1 MSLDYTVG
9 QKLGDYEILGV
20 LGAGGMGKVY
30 KVRNTISDRVE
41 AMKILLPNLA
51 DQKDLADRFLREI
64 KLLASLNHPN
74 IASLRTA
81 LTLDNQLVMIMEYV
95 DGVTLASRLQ
105 QGPVPVADA
114 VYYIDQVLA
123 ALVYAHQMN
132 VVHRDIKPGNMMLT
146 SQGVV
151 KLMDFGIARPG
162 NEAGMTITGTTLG
175 SLNYMSP
182 EQVKGESV
190 DARSDLYSVGLSL
203 YEILTGRLPF
213 RGDSGYSLMV
223 AQLQQLP
230 EPPIVLRPEL
240 PQALNDIILMVLAKE
255 PAKRFQSATALRNAL
270 KTALPQGVAPM
281 GAGRSGVP
289 SATTIFMDPTAAATA
304 PSAPP
309 PTAAAHQPTRPATVA
324 AAASVSAPAAAMQP
338 PPPAAQKSHRGVYM
352 ALGGILVVAMLAG
365 AAIYVPRH
373 ARAHAGEGPSTPA
386 QPAETPTQP
395 EPAAQPAAPPAAAAP
410 TAAEQAAA
418 AKAAQQA
425 AAAKAAADAAAAQ
438 AAAQAAAEAAAKAE
452 ALKEAQTQADQISSR
467 AAAIGSSL
475 STLQRQQ
482 AAQGYGLRGDI
493 VEAQARMQTNLAHA
507 EAALQQQDG
516 AKAKEYLDKAE
527 ADAET
532 LEHFLGR

>member
-1 MSLDYTVG
+1 MSLDYTAG

-74 IASLRTA
+74 IAALRTA

-270 KTALPQGVAPM
+270 KTALPQGMAPV

-338 PPPAAQKSHRGVYM
+338 PPPAAQKSHRGLWM
-352 ALGGILVVAMLAG
+352 AVGGILVVAILAG
-365 AAIYVPRH
+365 AAVYVPHH
-373 ARAHAGEGPSTPA
+373 AKAQAGANSSTSTSSAPSTTPA
-386 QPAETPTQP
+386 PTAPPA
-395 EPAAQPAAPPAAAAP
+395 PAPAPAAPS
-410 TAAEQAAA
+410 AAEQAAT
-418 AKAAQQA
+418 AKAVQQA
-425 AAAKAAADAAAAQ
+425 AADKAAADAAAAQ

-467 AAAIGSSL
+467 AAAIGASL
-475 STLQRQQ
+475 DTLQRQQ
-482 AAQGYGLRGDI
+482 AAQGYGLRGDM
-493 VEAQARMQTNLAHA
+493 VAARSRMETNLAHA

>member
-1 MSLDYTVG
+1 MGDYTVG

-30 KVRNTISDRVE
+30 KVRNTISDRIE

-51 DQKDLADRFLREI
+51 DQKELADRFLREI

-74 IASLRTA
+74 IAALRTA

-146 SQGVV
+146 PQGVV

-203 YEILTGRLPF
+203 YEIVTGRLPF

-223 AQLQQLP
+223 AQLQQAP
-230 EPPIVLRPEL
+230 EPPIVLRPDL
-240 PQALNDIILMVLAKE
+240 PKPLNDIILMVLAKE
-255 PAKRFQSATALRNAL
+255 PEKRFQSATAFRNAL
-270 KTALPQGVAPM
+270 KSALPQGVAGAA

-289 SATTIFMDPTAAATA
+289 SATTIFVDPTAPATA
-304 PSAPP
+304 IPP
-309 PTAAAHQPTRPATVA
+309 PAYQPTQPAAVATAASRVA
-324 AAASVSAPAAAMQP
+324 PP
-338 PPPAAQKSHRGVYM
+338 PPPAAPKSHRGVWM
-352 ALGGILVVAMLAG
+352 ALGGVLVVAILAG
-365 AAIYVPRH
+365 AAVYVPR
-373 ARAHAGEGPSTPA
+373 RAKTQAGTNSSSTSSSTAPATPA
-386 QPAETPTQP
+386 PP
-395 EPAAQPAAPPAAAAP
+395 PPAPVPDPQAVAK
-410 TAAEQAAA
+410 AAEQP
-418 AKAAQQA
+418 
-425 AAAKAAADAAAAQ
+425 AAAKAAADAAATKAAADADAAQ
-438 AAAQAAAEAAAKAE
+438 AAAVQAAAEAAAKAA
-452 ALKEAQTQADQISSR
+452 ALKDAQSQADQISSR
-467 AAAIGSSL
+467 AAAIGASL
-475 STLQRQQ
+475 DTLQRQQ
-482 AAQGYGLRGDI
+482 AAQGYGLRGDM
-493 VEAQARMQTNLAHA
+493 VAARQRMQTNLAHA
-507 EAALQQQDG
+507 EAALQQQDP
-516 AKAKEYLDKAE
+516 AAAKEYLDKAD

>member
-1 MSLDYTVG
+1 
-9 QKLGDYEILGV
+9 
-20 LGAGGMGKVY
+20 
-30 KVRNTISDRVE
+30 
-41 AMKILLPNLA
+41 
-51 DQKDLADRFLREI
+51 
-64 KLLASLNHPN
+64 
-74 IASLRTA
+74 
-81 LTLDNQLVMIMEYV
+81 
-95 DGVTLASRLQ
+95 
-105 QGPVPVADA
+105 
-114 VYYIDQVLA
+114 
-123 ALVYAHQMN
+123 
-132 VVHRDIKPGNMMLT
+132 
-146 SQGVV
+146 
-151 KLMDFGIARPG
+151 
-162 NEAGMTITGTTLG
+162 
-175 SLNYMSP
+175 MSP

-270 KTALPQGVAPM
+270 KTALPQGMAPV

-338 PPPAAQKSHRGVYM
+338 PPAAQKSHRGLWM
-352 ALGGILVVAMLAG
+352 AVGGILVVAILAG
-365 AAIYVPRH
+365 AAVYVPHH
-373 ARAHAGEGPSTPA
+373 AKAQAGANSSTSTSSAPSTTPA
-386 QPAETPTQP
+386 PTAPPA
-395 EPAAQPAAPPAAAAP
+395 PAPAPAAPS
-410 TAAEQAAA
+410 AAEQAAT

-467 AAAIGSSL
+467 AAAIGASL
-475 STLQRQQ
+475 DTLQRQQ
-482 AAQGYGLRGDI
+482 AAQGYGLRGDM
-493 VEAQARMQTNLAHA
+493 VAARSRMETNLAHA

>member
-1 MSLDYTVG
+1 MSQDYTTG

-74 IASLRTA
+74 IAALRTA

-146 SQGVV
+146 PQGAV

-270 KTALPQGVAPM
+270 KTALPQGVAPL

-289 SATTIFMDPTAAATA
+289 SATTIFMDPTAAATV

-324 AAASVSAPAAAMQP
+324 ATASVSAPATAMQP
-338 PPPAAQKSHRGVYM
+338 PPPVAQKSHRGLYVV
-352 ALGGILVVAMLAG
+352 LGGVLVVAMLAG
-365 AAIYVPRH
+365 AAVYVPH
-373 ARAHAGEGPSTPA
+373 MMKTQAGTKATNSSEPAETPA
-386 QPAETPTQP
+386 QP
-395 EPAAQPAAPPAAAAP
+395 EPVAQPAQAPVPAAP
-410 TAAEQAAA
+410 SAAEQAAA
-418 AKAAQQA
+418 AQAAKQA

-493 VEAQARMQTNLAHA
+493 VEAQARMQTNIAHA

-532 LEHFLGR
+532 LERFLGR

>member
-1 MSLDYTVG
+1 MGEYAVG

-51 DQKDLADRFLREI
+51 DQKELADRFLREI

-74 IASLRTA
+74 IAALRTA

-146 SQGVV
+146 PQGVV

-213 RGDSGYSLMV
+213 RGESGYSLMV
-223 AQLQQLP
+223 AQLQQAP
-230 EPPIVLRPEL
+230 EPPIVLRPDL
-240 PQALNDIILMVLAKE
+240 PKPLNDIILMVLAKE
-255 PAKRFQSATALRNAL
+255 PEKRFQSATAFRNAL
-270 KTALPQGVAPM
+270 KTALPQAAAPGV

-289 SATTIFMDPTAAATA
+289 SATTIFMDPTAAGAA
-304 PSAPP
+304 APP
-309 PTAAAHQPTRPATVA
+309 PAPAYQATRPATAVA
-324 AAASVSAPAAAMQP
+324 AAASASQVA
-338 PPPAAQKSHRGVYM
+338 PPPAAPKSHRGVWM

-365 AAIYVPRH
+365 AAVYVPR
-373 ARAHAGEGPSTPA
+373 RAKTQANATSSNTSTSSA
-386 QPAETPTQP
+386 
-395 EPAAQPAAPPAAAAP
+395 PAAAPAP
-410 TAAEQAAA
+410 PPPAPAPDPQAA
-418 AKAAQQA
+418 AKAAEQQA
-425 AAAKAAADAAAAQ
+425 AAAKAAADAAAAKAAADAAAQQ
-438 AAAQAAAEAAAKAE
+438 AAAQAAAEAAAKAA
-452 ALKEAQTQADQISSR
+452 ALKEAQAQADQISSR
-467 AAAIGSSL
+467 AAAIGASL
-475 STLQRQQ
+475 DTLQHQQ
-482 AAQGYGLRGDI
+482 AAQGYGLRGDM
-493 VEAQARMQTNLAHA
+493 VAARQRMQTNLAHA

-516 AKAKEYLDKAE
+516 ATAKEYLDKAE